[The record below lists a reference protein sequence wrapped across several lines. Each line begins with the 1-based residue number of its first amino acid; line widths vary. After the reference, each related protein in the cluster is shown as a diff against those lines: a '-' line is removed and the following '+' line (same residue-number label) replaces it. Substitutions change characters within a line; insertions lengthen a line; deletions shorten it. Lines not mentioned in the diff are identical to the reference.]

1 MSDRTAPGCRLRLDW
16 VYGYRGHQCRNNL
29 FYTAGKELVYF
40 VAGVGVVYNTRE
52 HSQRFYLGHND
63 DIISLALHP
72 ERSLVATGQVGK
84 EPYVCVWDSF
94 TVQTVS
100 LLRDGHTHGVACL
113 AFSADGQRLS
123 SVGLDA
129 KNTVCIWEWK
139 KGKILAT
146 ASGHSDRIF
155 DICWDPFQQ
164 NRLVSCGVK
173 HIKFWSLCG
182 NALSPKRGIF
192 GKTGDLQTILC
203 VASAKEDITY
213 SGALNGDIY
222 VWKGLNLMRTV
233 QSAHGAGIFSM
244 YSCEEG
250 FATGGRDGC
259 VRLWDV
265 DFKPITKIDL
275 REAEQGYKGLSIRSV
290 CWRADRILAGTQDS
304 EIFEVMV
311 RERDKPLL
319 IMQGHSEG
327 ELWALD
333 VHPKKPLAVTGSD
346 DRSVR
351 LWSLADHALIARCN
365 MEEAVRSVAFSLD
378 GSQLALGMK
387 DGSFTVLRVRDMTEV
402 VHIKDRKEVIHEMK
416 FSPDGTYL
424 AVGSNDGLVDI
435 YAVAQR
441 YKKVGECSK
450 SSSFITHLDWS
461 VDGKI
466 LQSNDG
472 AGERLF
478 YRMPMGKP
486 IINKEEVKGQHWA
499 SWSSVLGSEVS
510 GIWPKYS
517 DSTAIN
523 AVDANLAAAV
533 LVTGDDLGLVKL
545 YRFPCIRKGAKF
557 RKYIGHSAHVTNVR
571 WSSDQQCVL
580 TTGGAD
586 HALFQ
591 WRFLPEEVMNG
602 GVEVNTQETH
612 GDSNSE
618 ESDSD
623 VSDVP
628 ELDSDIEQETQINY
642 ERQVYKEDLHQL
654 QQQSRE
660 KKQQVGSLKRQR
672 APDQGLRLQFVHG
685 YRGYDC
691 RNNLFYAQSGE
702 VVFHVAAVAVV
713 YNRQLH
719 SQRFYLGH
727 DDDILSLSVHPLKDY
742 AATGQVGRDPAVHV
756 WDVQTLKCLSLLRGH
771 HQRGVCALDFSADGK
786 TLVSVGVDD
795 GHSMVVWDWKRGEK
809 LATTRGHKE
818 KIFVV
823 RTNPMVMDRLVT
835 VGIKHIRF
843 WQHAGGGLTFRR
855 GAFRSVGRPETMM
868 SVCYGRSE
876 ALVFSG
882 AATGDVY
889 IWKEPV
895 LLKTVKAHDGP
906 VFAMFSLDKG
916 FVTGGKDG
924 VVELWDDMFERCLK
938 TYAIKRT
945 ALSPGSKGL
954 LLEDNPSIRAI
965 SLGHGHILVGTK
977 NGEVLEIDKTGP
989 MTLLVQGHM
998 EGEVWGLAAHP
1009 LLPVCVTVSD
1019 DKTLRLWET
1028 SANHRMVAVRKLKR
1042 GGRCCSFSPD
1052 GKALAVGLSDGGV
1065 LVVNAD
1071 TLEDLLS
1078 FHHRR
1083 DAISDIRFS
1092 PDPGKYLAV
1101 ASHDSFVDIYNVLS
1115 TKRVGICKGA
1125 SSYITHIDWDTRGKL
1140 LQVNTGAKEQLFFE
1154 APRGRRQ
1161 SIQNSEL
1168 ERTEWSSWTCV
1179 LGSSC
1184 EGIWPTHSDIT
1195 DVNAASLT
1203 RDRTLLATGDDFG
1216 FLKVFSYPVRGQYAR
1231 FKRYVGHSAQVTNA
1245 RWAQDDSALLTVG
1258 GADTALMI
1266 WARERGGWIHRELD
1280 PPPAVDSE
1288 ESEDDVEEDGGY
1300 DSDVAREK
1308 TVDYVSKMY
1317 AVSIREMRGSKPH
1330 QQQRELSAEER
1341 GSRPPV
1347 SRAAPQPE
1355 KLQKNNVSKKKR
1367 LVEDLV
1373 LDHVFGFRGFDCR
1386 NNLHYLND
1394 GSDIVYHTA
1403 ATAIVHSLSNGTQS
1417 FYLEHT
1423 DDILCLTVNQ
1433 HPKYKNVIATG
1444 QIGDISE
1451 IPGTNPSI
1459 HVWDAM
1465 SKQTLSILRSPHTKG
1480 VGYVNFSATGKLLL
1494 SVGVEP
1500 EHTITVWRWQEG
1512 SRLCSKAGHPDR
1524 IFVVEFR
1531 PDSDSQFVSVGIK
1544 HVKFWTLAGGALM
1557 YRKGVV
1563 GTVEDGRM
1571 QTMLSVAFGAN
1582 NLTFTGA
1589 INGDVYVW
1597 RDHFLLRVV
1606 AKAHTGP
1613 VFAMYTTLR
1622 DGLIVTGGKER
1633 PTKEGGAVKLW
1644 DQEMKRCRAFQLET
1658 GQQVECV
1665 RSVCRG
1671 KGKILVGTKDG
1682 EILEVGEKNAASNL
1696 LLDSHARG
1704 GIWGLAAHPVKELCI
1719 TASDDATIRLWD
1731 LSDKKLLNKVCVSHA
1746 ARCVSYSSD
1755 GEMLGVGMKNG
1766 EFLLLLSN
1774 SLKMWAKKRDRCAS
1788 LQDLRFSPDRRLLAV
1803 GSVENTVDVYDMSGG
1818 PSLNRLVYCSDV
1830 PAFILQLDFSAD
1842 SCYIQVSTGAYQ
1854 RLVFEVPSGK
1864 LLSDQNTID
1873 RITWATWTSILG
1885 DEVLGIWPRNADKAD
1900 VICACVS
1907 HAGLNVVSGDDFGL
1921 VKLFDFPCMEK
1932 FAKHKR
1938 YLGHSPHVTQI
1949 RFSHNDEYV
1958 ISTGGDDCSVFV
1970 WKCL

>member
-1 MSDRTAPGCRLRLDW
+1 MSDRSAPGCRLRLDW

-29 FYTAGKELVYF
+29 YYTAGKEVVYF

-84 EPYVCVWDSF
+84 DPYVCVWDSF
-94 TVQTVS
+94 TAQTVS
-100 LLRDGHTHGVACL
+100 LLRDGHTHGIACL
-113 AFSADGQRLS
+113 AFSADGQRLA

-139 KGKILAT
+139 RGKILAT
-146 ASGHSDRIF
+146 ATGHSDRIF

-182 NALSPKRGIF
+182 NALTPKRGIF

-203 VASAKEDITY
+203 VASAKDDITY

-222 VWKGLNLMRTV
+222 VWKGLNLIRTV
-233 QSAHGAGIFSM
+233 QAAHGAGIFSM
-244 YSCEEG
+244 YACEEG

-275 REAEQGYKGLSIRSV
+275 REAEQGYKGTKHTLT
-290 CWRADRILAGTQDS
+290 L
-304 EIFEVMV
+304 
-311 RERDKPLL
+311 
-319 IMQGHSEG
+319 HEG

-351 LWSLADHALIARCN
+351 LWSLVDHALIARCN
-365 MEEAVRSVAFSLD
+365 MEEAVRSVAFSVD
-378 GSQLALGMK
+378 GYQLALGMK

-416 FSPDGTYL
+416 FSPDGAYL

-441 YKKVGECSK
+441 YKKVGRHIGGLENMY
-450 SSSFITHLDWS
+450 FIISDLTFTRCFHPPA
-461 VDGKI
+461 V
-466 LQSNDG
+466 
-472 AGERLF
+472 
-478 YRMPMGKP
+478 GKP
-486 IINKEEVKGQHWA
+486 IVSKEEVKGQCWA
-499 SWSSVLGSEVS
+499 SWSGVLGSEVS

-517 DSTAIN
+517 NLTEIN
-523 AVDANLAAAV
+523 AVDANHAAAV

-545 YRFPCIRKGAKF
+545 YRFPCLRKGAKF
-557 RKYIGHSAHVTNVR
+557 KKYIGHSAHVTNVR
-571 WSSDQQCVL
+571 WSHDLQWVL

-591 WRFLPEEVMNG
+591 WRFLPESVMNG
-602 GVEVNTQETH
+602 GLDINIQDSH

-642 ERQVYKEDLHQL
+642 DRQVYKEDLPQL

-672 APDQGLRLQFVHG
+672 GPAQGLRLQFVHG

-691 RNNLFYAQSGE
+691 RNNLFYTQGGE
-702 VVFHVAAVAVV
+702 VLYHVAAVGVV

-727 DDDILSLSVHPLKDY
+727 DDDILSLSIHPVKDY
-742 AATGQVGRDPAVHV
+742 AATGQVGRDPAIHV
-756 WDVQTLKCLSLLRGH
+756 WDIQTLKCLSLLKGF

-786 TLVSVGVDD
+786 SLVSVGVDD
-795 GHSMVVWDWKRGEK
+795 GHSIVVWDWKRGEK
-809 LATTRGHKE
+809 LATARGHKE

-823 RTNPMVMDRLVT
+823 KCNPMLMDKLVT
-835 VGIKHIRF
+835 VGIKHIQF

-868 SVCYGRSE
+868 SVCYGRTE

-889 IWKEPV
+889 IWKEPL

-924 VVELWDDMFERCLK
+924 VVELWDDMFDRCLK
-938 TYAIKRT
+938 TYAIKRA

-965 SLGHGHILVGTK
+965 TLGHGHILVGTK

-998 EGEVWGLAAHP
+998 EGEVWGLATHP
-1009 LLPVCVTVSD
+1009 LLPVCATVSD

-1042 GGRCCSFSPD
+1042 GGRCCAFSPD

-1083 DAISDIRFS
+1083 DAISDVRFT
-1092 PDPGKYLAV
+1092 PDSGKFLAV

-1115 TKRVGICKGA
+1115 SKRVGICKGA
-1125 SSYITHIDWDTRGKL
+1125 SSYITHIDWDARGKL

-1154 APRGRRQ
+1154 APRGKRQ
-1161 SIQNSEL
+1161 TIRNSEL
-1168 ERTEWSSWTCV
+1168 ERIDWSSWTCV

-1184 EGIWPTHSDIT
+1184 DGIWPTHSDIT
-1195 DVNAASLT
+1195 DINAASLT

-1216 FLKVFSYPVRGQYAR
+1216 FLKLFSYPVRGQYAR
-1231 FKRYVGHSAQVTNA
+1231 FKRYVGHSAQVTNV
-1245 RWAQDDSALLTVG
+1245 RWAQDDSTLLTVG

-1266 WARERGGWIHRELD
+1266 WGEGPLCRDNRPH
-1280 PPPAVDSE
+1280 VDSE
-1288 ESEDDVEEDGGY
+1288 ESDDDTEEDGGY

-1308 TVDYVSKMY
+1308 TVDYTTKMY
-1317 AVSIREMRGSKPH
+1317 AVSLREMRGTKPH
-1330 QQQRELSAEER
+1330 QQLKELSAEE
-1341 GSRPPV
+1341 RPPV

-1394 GSDIVYHTA
+1394 GTDIVYHTA

-1423 DDILCLTVNQ
+1423 DDLLSLTVNQ
-1433 HPKYKNVIATG
+1433 HPKYKNIIATG
-1444 QIGDISE
+1444 QIGTLSLCVC
-1451 IPGTNPSI
+1451 TTPSI
-1459 HVWDAM
+1459 HIWDAM
-1465 SKQTLSILRSPHTKG
+1465 SKQTLSILRCPHTKG

-1512 SRLCSKAGHPDR
+1512 SKVCSKAGHPDR

-1544 HVKFWTLAGGALM
+1544 HVKFWTLAGGSLM
-1557 YRKGVV
+1557 YKKGVV

-1597 RDHFLLRVV
+1597 RDHYLLRVV

-1613 VFAMYTTLR
+1613 VFTMYTTLR

-1682 EILEVGEKNAASNL
+1682 EIIEVGEKNAASNL

-1704 GIWGLAAHPVKELCI
+1704 GIWGLTAHPTKDLCI

-1731 LSDKKLLNKVCVSHA
+1731 LTDKKLLNKVCVGHA
-1746 ARCVSYSSD
+1746 ARCVSYSAD
-1755 GEMLGVGMKNG
+1755 GDMLAVGMKNG
-1766 EFLLLLSN
+1766 EFLLLLAN
-1774 SLKMWAKKRDRCAS
+1774 TLKMWAKKRDRSVAI
-1788 LQDLRFSPDRRLLAV
+1788 QDIRFSPNRRLLAV
-1803 GSVENTVDVYDMSGG
+1803 GSVENTVDVYDVSGG
-1818 PSLNRLVYCSDV
+1818 PNLNRLVYCSEI

-1842 SCYIQVSTGAYQ
+1842 SCYIQVSTGAYKRQ
-1854 RLVFEVPSGK
+1854 VFEVPSGK
-1864 LLSDQNTID
+1864 LVSDQTIID
-1873 RITWATWTSILG
+1873 RITWATWTSVLG
-1885 DEVLGIWPRNADKAD
+1885 DEVLGIWPRNADKAE
-1900 VICACVS
+1900 VNCACVS
-1907 HAGLNVVSGDDFGL
+1907 HAGLNIVTGDDFGL
-1921 VKLFDFPCMEK
+1921 VKLFDFPCTEK

-1938 YLGHSPHVTQI
+1938 YLGHSAHVTNI
-1949 RFSHNDEYV
+1949 RFSHEDKYV